1 MRLVDMERKNR
12 EMYLL
17 YKMFYMNKY
26 WNNNKLKLCCV
37 MFECECI

>member
-17 YKMFYMNKY
+17 YKMFYMNIY
-26 WNNNKLKLCCV
+26 WNKKLILCCV